1 MDGKRAIKLDN
12 TSLLN
17 NSMAQCSWVVKSVM
31 ACNMFTKDCSGSVA
45 VAVAVVAVVAVGVA
59 VANRVRR
66 YKLKVAMHVATVGS
80 TVRASKVLTV
90 VNLSVKDSS
99 SVDVV
104 VCAVKA
110 RFSAFAKAVTV
121 NIGCFFG
128 GGTGRPIFLGDRL
141 FRC

>member
-1 MDGKRAIKLDN
+1 MMDGKRAIKLDN

-17 NSMAQCSWVVKSVM
+17 NSTAQCSWVVKSVM

-45 VAVAVVAVVAVGVA
+45 VAVVA

-80 TVRASKVLTV
+80 TVRASKLLTV
-90 VNLSVKDSS
+90 VNLSVKDSR

-110 RFSAFAKAVTV
+110 RCRAFAKAVTV
-121 NIGCFFG
+121 NIGDG
-128 GGTGRPIFLGDRL
+128 GGRSS
-141 FRC
+141 